1 MKQYNLKKVRSVKS
15 LRKHGSNTDL
25 PLSEKWCFQG
35 GKIVHMSNISWDLL
49 IHNNAGA
56 KKKFNI
62 LSFFPENVCNSSR
75 AKMPITFQAY
85 AHERP
90 CKAPEIQAAK
100 YCFVH
105 TEQKTDLALVQM

>member
-1 MKQYNLKKVRSVKS
+1 M
-15 LRKHGSNTDL
+15 
-25 PLSEKWCFQG
+25 
-35 GKIVHMSNISWDLL
+35 
-49 IHNNAGA
+49 A
-56 KKKFNI
+56 
-62 LSFFPENVCNSSR
+62 
-75 AKMPITFQAY
+75 ITFQAY